1 MRFQLISLN
10 WTFIRVPCFGIRSLT
25 HPGNLLETFKVRA
38 YFPYFAWTQPF
49 KRKDWWKNAKIGKY
63 ARTLKVSHGSPGR
76 VKDLIP
82 KHAILIKVQF
92 RDISWNLAG
101 PTPAGGPRGHF
112 IWLNFN
118 PYYGKENDG
127 IFRVDLC
134 CQKLQNSLNLMV
146 ILNS

>member
-1 MRFQLISLN
+1 MRFQLISLD
-10 WTFIRVPCFGIRSLT
+10 WTFIRVPYFGIRSLT
-25 HPGNLLETFKVRA
+25 HPGDPWETFKVRA
-38 YFPYFAWTQPF
+38 YFAIFALFHQSFLLKGCVHP
-49 KRKDWWKNAKIGKY
+49 KYGKY
-63 ARTLKVSHGSPGR
+63 ARTLKVSRRFPGW

-82 KHAILIKVQF
+82 KHGILIKVQF

-112 IWLNFN
+112 IWVNFT

-127 IFRVDLC
+127 IFRVDLY

>member
-1 MRFQLISLN
+1 M
-10 WTFIRVPCFGIRSLT
+10 PCFEIGAIT
-25 HPGNLLETFKVRA
+25 HPGDLLETFKVRA
-38 YFPYFAWTQPF
+38 YFNIFAFFLQSFLLKGCVHP
-49 KRKDWWKNAKIGKY
+49 KYGKY

-82 KHAILIKVQF
+82 KHGILIKVQF
-92 RDISWNLAG
+92 REISRNLAG

-112 IWLNFN
+112 IWVNFT
-118 PYYGKENDG
+118 PYYGKENNG
-127 IFRVDLC
+127 IFRADLY